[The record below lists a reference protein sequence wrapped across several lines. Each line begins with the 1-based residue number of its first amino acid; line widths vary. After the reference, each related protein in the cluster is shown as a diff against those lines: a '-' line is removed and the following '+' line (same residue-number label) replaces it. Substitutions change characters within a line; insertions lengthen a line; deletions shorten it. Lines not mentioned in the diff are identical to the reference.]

1 MAGRQILKKRLSE
14 SWRTQSN
21 QLGSDMSADAEIK
34 DIATALHYC
43 CLTKDVK
50 HAERVVR
57 EIGAEAAKKLVRI
70 VNEEN

>member
-1 MAGRQILKKRLSE
+1 
-14 SWRTQSN
+14 
-21 QLGSDMSADAEIK
+21 MSADAEIK